1 MRGHGPQRTVFPTL
15 GLWHAVEQG
24 GPSCGRV
31 KLNPSVGLYVAQ
43 YPTNREA
50 NHVATQPVPR
60 RPLASEV
67 GGRNRFGQGLAV
79 EQGVQRL
86 G

>member
-1 MRGHGPQRTVFPTL
+1 MRGHGTKRTVCPTL
-15 GLWHAVEQG
+15 GLWHAFEQG
-24 GPSCGRV
+24 GPSFGRV
-31 KLNPSVGLYVAQ
+31 KLNPSVGLHVAQ
-43 YPTNREA
+43 HPPNREA

-67 GGRNRFGQGLAV
+67 GGRNRFRQSLAV